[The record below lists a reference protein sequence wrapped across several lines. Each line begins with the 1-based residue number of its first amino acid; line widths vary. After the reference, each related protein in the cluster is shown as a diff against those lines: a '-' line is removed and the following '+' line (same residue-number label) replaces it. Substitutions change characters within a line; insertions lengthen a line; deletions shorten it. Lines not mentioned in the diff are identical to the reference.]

1 MNEDVSKMAI
11 TAVLVEGIITYIN
24 EFFISGIASWQMILS
39 LTLGIIIAV
48 AYKFDLPKYLK
59 MESQIPYVGCILTGI
74 LISRG
79 SNYVYDT
86 LKALNLIH

>member
-1 MNEDVSKMAI
+1 MNDVSKMI
-11 TAVLVEGIITYIN
+11 MVAVLVEGIITYIN
-24 EFFISGIASWQMILS
+24 EFFISGIAPWQMILS
-39 LTLGIIIAV
+39 LVLGIVIAV

-86 LKALNLIH
+86 LKALNLIN

>member
-1 MNEDVSKMAI
+1 MSEDISKIAI
-11 TAVLVEGIITYIN
+11 AAVLAEGIITYIN
-24 EFFISGIASWQMILS
+24 EFFISGIAPWQMILS
-39 LTLGIIIAV
+39 LVLGIIIAV

-79 SNYVYDT
+79 SNYIYDT

>member
-86 LKALNLIH
+86 LKALNLIN